1 MLRCAPRG
9 PASPTRGN
17 RVCVSRGG
25 RRLGYERQA
34 QIRTDCFLS
43 RVFGGRATAA
53 FRALLVRIL
62 VRSRAPL
69 EARRREQERRPTR
82 RRGNVSGLAPLAP
95 CFSGSRPWWRG
106 AGTPRA
112 NNKHVASCS
121 HHFACSA
128 WSCSFIVGLPFFV
141 VVFVLF
147 FCFLFFFF
155 SFVLFLCCFFAPS
168 YRVFRAA
175 RH

>member
-121 HHFACSA
+121 PRNRQRRPRGPRWEVRSGTTSGSTSGRGPGREDF
-128 WSCSFIVGLPFFV
+128 
-141 VVFVLF
+141 
-147 FCFLFFFF
+147 
-155 SFVLFLCCFFAPS
+155 
-168 YRVFRAA
+168 FRALGVEVRA
-175 RH
+175 GTHLGNDWGGVI